1 MPSLCPLTT
10 RISVPTSGYAG
21 ESTQNATLIRAR
33 MDTYIARVET
43 LRSSMTAT
51 RPAPV
56 VPGAAPSDA
65 QSCAPGTGAVPPSR
79 SAASGSSGIGSSQFM
94 QKGIAK
100 IKQATEIDTQV
111 TQSGSMGLGR
121 YDAAVTHYIKGIEYF
136 NHALKC
142 ESTRSQPSAAKMW
155 RGVTCGGLGSMR
167 PRSDSP

>member
-1 MPSLCPLTT
+1 
-10 RISVPTSGYAG
+10 
-21 ESTQNATLIRAR
+21 
-33 MDTYIARVET
+33 MDTYITRVET
-43 LRSSMTAT
+43 LRRVTAT

-111 TQSGSMGLGR
+111 TQSGSMRPGR
-121 YDAAVTHYIKGIEYF
+121 YDAAVTHYMVGIEYF